1 MYILALLFE
10 FYLIYSG
17 VNLIKKAIEKR
28 FYKPK
33 INRIQ
38 KEKPVEKSN
47 QISIEKALKQQE
59 KAMQQAE
66 KNRQKQEQ
74 AEAIKDVIKF
84 VMIEKETEEISGS
97 GWRATWHNTK
107 TERIDSKALKAAL
120 PEVYQEYSKTTMSTR
135 FTLNKIKTA

>member
-1 MYILALLFE
+1 MSILELNNYVDDYFD
-10 FYLIYSG
+10 
-17 VNLIKKAIEKR
+17 
-28 FYKPK
+28 
-33 INRIQ
+33 IQ
-38 KEKPVEKSN
+38 NE
-47 QISIEKALKQQE
+47 IARL
-59 KAMQQAE
+59 
-66 KNRQKQEQ
+66 QEQ

-84 VMIEKETEEISGS
+84 VMVEKETEEITGS